1 MVGIWIAP
9 IHPLMMYHGLRTRE
23 IMNKKKGVI
32 RSRAPHTLIHLV
44 IHFMF
49 SKKLTF
55 TQQISLLTVDRLKDV
70 MISEKNKEEK
80 GNMVRDLEV

>member
-1 MVGIWIAP
+1 
-9 IHPLMMYHGLRTRE
+9 
-23 IMNKKKGVI
+23 
-32 RSRAPHTLIHLV
+32 
-44 IHFMF
+44 MF